1 MDLLGALMLA
11 LLIQDV
17 AFFLVVYYLKGPMAA
32 EGAWLRWSWI
42 WLACGTWTMII
53 TRLALAVTIV
63 DRTQDFAIRLIAEA
77 VLPNLRMAFFTMA
90 IAMGAIHAHVRKLK
104 GDGGEGG

>member
-17 AFFLVVYYLKGPMAA
+17 AFLLIVYYLKGPMSA

-42 WLACGTWTMII
+42 WLACGTWTLII
-53 TRLALAVTIV
+53 TRLVLAVTIV
-63 DRTQDFAIRLIAEA
+63 DRTQEFAIRLIAEA
-77 VLPNLRMAFFTMA
+77 VLPNFRMVFFTMS
-90 IAMGAIHAHVRKLK
+90 IAMGAIHAHVRKL
-104 GDGGEGG
+104 DGKGEG